1 MKETENMPSNFTKEK
16 ESGQMQ
22 KKNHIFLQLKKITE
36 VTTLSFLLFY
46 ILFPGISTNL
56 YLGIYAAAIL
66 ILYFAAGDYRNTEIL
81 QEFLTAGVFATIGF
95 LISKLANGCTV
106 ADIGNNKSLFR
117 FLLLEA
123 CIAEYIIFWLL
134 QMKSQK
140 EQQRF
145 YETSASMKLFQ
156 LVKVTWSG
164 FPSIYLR

>member
-1 MKETENMPSNFTKEK
+1 
-16 ESGQMQ
+16 MQ
-22 KKNHIFLQLKKITE
+22 NKNHIFLQLKKITE

-46 ILFPGISTNL
+46 ILLPEISTNL

-66 ILYFAAGDYRNTEIL
+66 ILYFAAGNYRNTEIL
-81 QEFLTAGVFATIGF
+81 QEFHTAGVFATIGF

-106 ADIGNNKSLFR
+106 ADIWNNKSLFR

-145 YETSASMKLFQ
+145 YETSASMKLFPT
-156 LVKVTWSG
+156 VKVIWSG
-164 FPSIYLR
+164 FPSIYLRWMQLA